1 MNKKLNHLACIM
13 DGNRRWAKQRGLF
26 AWYGHREGTEAV
38 RTVIDFC
45 LEKSIRYLS
54 LYTFSLENFKRPA
67 VEKRYLFNY
76 LAKQSEKEL
85 PVFIKKGVRVRF
97 VGDRSYF
104 PESLRAMCARIEQ
117 GTAHGDRL
125 LLNLLFCYGGQ
136 QELVAGI
143 KDIIKDIKA
152 GNLSEDDVNEERINQ
167 YLWTGA
173 IPAPD
178 LIIRTGGMQRLSN
191 FLLYQAA
198 YSELCF
204 LDCMWPELS
213 KEHLE
218 NAISSFGQSKRNFG
232 T

>member
-1 MNKKLNHLACIM
+1 M
-13 DGNRRWAKQRGLF
+13 DGNRRWAKRHGLL
-26 AWYGHREGTEAV
+26 AWYGHREGMEAV

-45 LEKSIRYLS
+45 LEKGIDYLS
-54 LYTFSLENFKRPA
+54 LYAFSLENFKRPT
-67 VEKRYLFNY
+67 VEKWYLFNY
-76 LAKQSEKEL
+76 LAKQAEEEL
-85 PVFIKKGVRVRF
+85 PIFIEKGVCVRF
-97 VGDRSYF
+97 VGDRDFF
-104 PESLRAMCARIEQ
+104 PKSLRPMCARIEKE
-117 GTAHGDRL
+117 TAHCDCL
-125 LLNLLFCYGGQ
+125 YLNLLFCYGGQ

-143 KDIIKDIKA
+143 KDIVRDIKA
-152 GNLSEDDVNEERINQ
+152 GNLAEEDVTEERINH

-218 NAISSFGQSKRNFG
+218 KVIGSFGQCKRNYG
-232 T
+232 V